1 MNSGS
6 LFSALWMVGF
16 VGVGALA
23 MYFRASALKHQAR
36 AAYLEQRAQSAEAQ
50 ADALA
55 QIVLARPAGNV
66 ELEKMDQILDMGLR
80 HQPVAKP

>member
-6 LFSALWMVGF
+6 LLSALWMMGF
-16 VGVGALA
+16 VVVGALA
-23 MYFRASALKHQAR
+23 VYFRAIALKHQAR